1 MAAATGL
8 RVELVAGGYDLE
20 PLGPHDD
27 RAVILA
33 RKPAARSRR
42 ASGRAG

>member
-1 MAAATGL
+1 MAAAAGL

-20 PLGPHDD
+20 TLGPHDE
-27 RAVILA
+27 RAVVLA

-42 ASGRAG
+42 AAGRAR